1 MSVTL
6 ETSLASI
13 ISNKRRVSA
22 LKSLGIVSIKD
33 ALTYYPFRVTEPMRI
48 MRLRDILY
56 GDSAV
61 FVACVNSVSVIPM
74 NVRRGFRLE
83 VNVVDDILCSAT
95 LVYFSKKKQYVDW
108 MLNKFKSGSKI
119 VISGTASEF
128 NNRLQ
133 FTHPDVLQVNDS
145 SNLGDTHNVDNSNCI
160 TGANHDLLQGAEQK
174 NSVEDCL
181 KKLSSPMP
189 IYHANSRISSE
200 HIHDTIIAS
209 LNALEEDISDIIP
222 ESVRASHNLLHRSE
236 AFEKIHNPQSTDDF
250 KKALATLRYEE
261 ALVSQVAILSAR
273 NSDSSCIA
281 QSCKCDDIRKT
292 FVDSLPFELTQGQ
305 NEVIGEILEDM
316 ACNKPM
322 RRLLQGEVGS
332 GKTVVAVSAM
342 LQAVGSG
349 KQAVLVAPTHVLALQ
364 HADNLRNMISRANLS
379 VKLVVVTGG
388 MKLSERR
395 KALASVASGEPAI
408 IVATHAAFSSSF
420 NPTNLALVVIDEQHR
435 FGVEQRNS
443 LMRSF
448 GGNSTVPHLLV
459 MTATPIPRSAAMTWF
474 GDLDVSYLM
483 QLPAS
488 RKPVRTFIVQEH
500 DSRTMAAMFSHIRKR
515 IDAGERAYIVC
526 PHIEDEELDLDANA
540 RGAKNS
546 HNIADDNDAFD
557 DVIISNESFV
567 EGYSGDYYES
577 SAEGS
582 VSEESTNG
590 GSAIAGSIGVTVS
603 EENNQPRKLHTV
615 TNILQRLSALPQF
628 NNISLVQLTGRNTDD
643 EKKEI
648 MRQFISGESPI
659 LVSTT
664 VIEVGV
670 DVPTA
675 SCMVIFDAD
684 RFGLAQLHQLRG
696 RIGRANLQSWAFLVS
711 CAQEGSVAEKR
722 LQVVEKSRD
731 GAVIAQEDL
740 KLRNVGDVLGDKQSG
755 GKSSLKLLR
764 VVQDASIIASA
775 REEAYK
781 LISDE
786 SDFNKM
792 TSLRGA
798 VLDFTR
804 GGSIIS
810 N

>member
-48 MRLRDILY
+48 MRLRDIRY

-145 SNLGDTHNVDNSNCI
+145 SNLGDTHNVNNSNRI
-160 TGANHDLLQGAEQK
+160 IGANHDLLQGAEQK

-222 ESVRASHNLLHRSE
+222 ETVRASHNLLHRSE

-305 NEVIGEILEDM
+305 NDVIGEILGDM

-488 RKPVRTFIVQEH
+488 RKPVRTFIVQEN

-567 EGYSGDYYES
+567 EGYSGGYYES
-577 SAEGS
+577 SAE
-582 VSEESTNG
+582 ES
-590 GSAIAGSIGVTVS
+590 VS

-775 REEAYK
+775 REEAYE

>member
-48 MRLRDILY
+48 MRLRDIRY

-145 SNLGDTHNVDNSNCI
+145 SNLGDTHNVNNSNRI
-160 TGANHDLLQGAEQK
+160 TVANHDLLQGAEQK

-222 ESVRASHNLLHRSE
+222 ETVRASHNLLHRSE

-281 QSCKCDDIRKT
+281 QSCRCDDIRKT

-305 NEVIGEILEDM
+305 NDVIGEIIGDM

-388 MKLSERR
+388 IKLSERR

-567 EGYSGDYYES
+567 EGYSGGYYES

-582 VSEESTNG
+582 
-590 GSAIAGSIGVTVS
+590 VS

-648 MRQFISGESPI
+648 MRKFISGESPI

>member
-48 MRLRDILY
+48 MRLRDIRY

-119 VISGTASEF
+119 VISGTASKF

-145 SNLGDTHNVDNSNCI
+145 SNLGDTHNVDNSNRI

-273 NSDSSCIA
+273 NSDSSCTA

-488 RKPVRTFIVQEH
+488 RKPVRTFIVQEN

-567 EGYSGDYYES
+567 EGYSVDYYES

-582 VSEESTNG
+582 
-590 GSAIAGSIGVTVS
+590 VS

-775 REEAYK
+775 REEAYE

>member
-48 MRLRDILY
+48 MRLRDIRY

-145 SNLGDTHNVDNSNCI
+145 SNLGDTHNVDNSNRI

-236 AFEKIHNPQSTDDF
+236 AFGKIHNPQSTDDF

-567 EGYSGDYYES
+567 EGYSGGYYES

-582 VSEESTNG
+582 
-590 GSAIAGSIGVTVS
+590 VS

-781 LISDE
+781 LISYE

>member
-48 MRLRDILY
+48 MRLRDIRY

-145 SNLGDTHNVDNSNCI
+145 SNLGDTHNVDNSNRI

-273 NSDSSCIA
+273 NSDSSCTA

-488 RKPVRTFIVQEH
+488 RKPVRTFIVQEN

-567 EGYSGDYYES
+567 EGYSVDYYES

-582 VSEESTNG
+582 
-590 GSAIAGSIGVTVS
+590 VS

-775 REEAYK
+775 REEAYE

>member
-48 MRLRDILY
+48 MRLRDIRY

-133 FTHPDVLQVNDS
+133 FTHPDVLQVDDS
-145 SNLGDTHNVDNSNCI
+145 SNLGDTHNVDNSNRI
-160 TGANHDLLQGAEQK
+160 TGVNYDLLQGAEQK

-209 LNALEEDISDIIP
+209 LNALEEDILDIIP
-222 ESVRASHNLLHRSE
+222 ETVRASHNLLHRSE

-305 NEVIGEILEDM
+305 NDVIGEILGDM

-567 EGYSGDYYES
+567 EGYSGGYYES

-582 VSEESTNG
+582 
-590 GSAIAGSIGVTVS
+590 VS

-775 REEAYK
+775 REEAYE

>member
-48 MRLRDILY
+48 MRLRDIRY

-145 SNLGDTHNVDNSNCI
+145 SNLGDTHNVDNSNRI

-209 LNALEEDISDIIP
+209 LNALEEDILDIIP
-222 ESVRASHNLLHRSE
+222 ETVRASHNLLHRSE
-236 AFEKIHNPQSTDDF
+236 AFGKIHNPQSTDDF

-488 RKPVRTFIVQEH
+488 RKPVRTFIVQEN

-540 RGAKNS
+540 HGAKNS
-546 HNIADDNDAFD
+546 HNVADDNDAFD

-567 EGYSGDYYES
+567 EGYSGGYYES

-582 VSEESTNG
+582 
-590 GSAIAGSIGVTVS
+590 VS

-775 REEAYK
+775 REEAYE

>member
-145 SNLGDTHNVDNSNCI
+145 SNLGDTHNVDNSNRI

-209 LNALEEDISDIIP
+209 LNALEEDILDIIP
-222 ESVRASHNLLHRSE
+222 ETVRASHNLLHRSE
-236 AFEKIHNPQSTDDF
+236 AFGKIHNPQSTDDF

-567 EGYSGDYYES
+567 EGYSGGYYES

-582 VSEESTNG
+582 
-590 GSAIAGSIGVTVS
+590 VS

-764 VVQDASIIASA
+764 VVQDASVIASA

>member
-145 SNLGDTHNVDNSNCI
+145 SNLGDTHNVDNSNRI

-209 LNALEEDISDIIP
+209 LNALEEDILDIIP
-222 ESVRASHNLLHRSE
+222 ETVRASHNLLHRSE
-236 AFEKIHNPQSTDDF
+236 AFGKIHNPQSTDDF

-305 NEVIGEILEDM
+305 NDVIGEILEDM

-488 RKPVRTFIVQEH
+488 RKPVRTFIVQEN

-540 RGAKNS
+540 HGAKNS
-546 HNIADDNDAFD
+546 HNVADDNDAFD

-567 EGYSGDYYES
+567 EGYSGGYYES

-582 VSEESTNG
+582 
-590 GSAIAGSIGVTVS
+590 VS

-775 REEAYK
+775 REEAYE

>member
-145 SNLGDTHNVDNSNCI
+145 SNLGDTHNVDNSNRI

-305 NEVIGEILEDM
+305 NDVIGEIIGDM

-488 RKPVRTFIVQEH
+488 RKPVRTFIVQEN
-500 DSRTMAAMFSHIRKR
+500 DSRTMAAMFSHIRRR

-526 PHIEDEELDLDANA
+526 PHIEDEDSDLDANA
-540 RGAKNS
+540 HGAKNS
-546 HNIADDNDAFD
+546 HNVADDNDAFD

-567 EGYSGDYYES
+567 EGYSGGYYES

-582 VSEESTNG
+582 
-590 GSAIAGSIGVTVS
+590 VS

-775 REEAYK
+775 REEAYE

>member
-33 ALTYYPFRVTEPMRI
+33 ALTHYPFRVTEPMRI
-48 MRLRDILY
+48 MRLRDIRY

-108 MLNKFKSGSKI
+108 MLNKFKSESKI

-145 SNLGDTHNVDNSNCI
+145 SNLGDTHNVDNSNRI

-305 NEVIGEILEDM
+305 NDVIGEILRDM

-364 HADNLRNMISRANLS
+364 HADNLQNMISRANLS

-488 RKPVRTFIVQEH
+488 RKPVRTVIVQEN

-526 PHIEDEELDLDANA
+526 PHIEDEESDLDLDANA

-567 EGYSGDYYES
+567 EGYSGDYHEN

-582 VSEESTNG
+582 
-590 GSAIAGSIGVTVS
+590 VS

-775 REEAYK
+775 REEAYE

>member
-33 ALTYYPFRVTEPMRI
+33 ALMYYPFRVTEPMRI
-48 MRLRDILY
+48 MRLRDIRY

-145 SNLGDTHNVDNSNCI
+145 SNLGDTHNVNNSNRI
-160 TGANHDLLQGAEQK
+160 IGANHDLLQGAEQK

-209 LNALEEDISDIIP
+209 LNALEEDILDIIP
-222 ESVRASHNLLHRSE
+222 ETVRASHNLLHRSE

-281 QSCKCDDIRKT
+281 QSCRCDDIRKT

-305 NEVIGEILEDM
+305 NDVIGEIIGDM

-388 MKLSERR
+388 IKLSERR

-567 EGYSGDYYES
+567 EGYSGGYYES

-582 VSEESTNG
+582 
-590 GSAIAGSIGVTVS
+590 VS

-775 REEAYK
+775 REEAYE

>member
-48 MRLRDILY
+48 MRLRDIRY

-83 VNVVDDILCSAT
+83 VNVVDDVLCSAT

-145 SNLGDTHNVDNSNCI
+145 SNLGDTHNVNNSNRI
-160 TGANHDLLQGAEQK
+160 IGANHDLLQGAEQK

-209 LNALEEDISDIIP
+209 LNALEEDILDIIP
-222 ESVRASHNLLHRSE
+222 ETVRASHNLLHRSE

-305 NEVIGEILEDM
+305 NDVIGEILGDM

-488 RKPVRTFIVQEH
+488 RKPVRTFIVQEN

-526 PHIEDEELDLDANA
+526 PHIEDEDSDLDANA
-540 RGAKNS
+540 HGAKNS
-546 HNIADDNDAFD
+546 HNVADDNDAFD

-567 EGYSGDYYES
+567 EGYSGSYYES

-582 VSEESTNG
+582 
-590 GSAIAGSIGVTVS
+590 VS

-628 NNISLVQLTGRNTDD
+628 NNISLVQLTGRNADD

-775 REEAYK
+775 REEAYE

>member
-48 MRLRDILY
+48 MRLRDIRY

-145 SNLGDTHNVDNSNCI
+145 SNLDDTHNVDNSNRI
-160 TGANHDLLQGAEQK
+160 TGANYDLLQGAEQK
-174 NSVEDCL
+174 NSVEYCL

-273 NSDSSCIA
+273 NSDSSCTA

-305 NEVIGEILEDM
+305 NEVIGEIIGDM

-488 RKPVRTFIVQEH
+488 RKPVRTFIVQEN

-567 EGYSGDYYES
+567 EGYSGDYYEN

-582 VSEESTNG
+582 
-590 GSAIAGSIGVTVS
+590 VS

-775 REEAYK
+775 REEAYE